1 MRTIMLALCF
11 AAAATPALAQDQ
23 TQTIAPT
30 DAVARIGQTVTVE
43 GKVSDVHTGRSGA
56 TFLDIDGRYPDN
68 AFTAVIFVD
77 DLAKFPG
84 VKALGGK
91 TVDINGPVQ
100 LYQGRAEII
109 VKSAEQL
116 KAK

>member
-56 TFLDIDGRYPDN
+56 TFIDIDGRYPDN

>member
-1 MRTIMLALCF
+1 MRTIIALCF
-11 AAAATPALAQDQ
+11 AAAATPALAQSQ
-23 TQTIAPT
+23 PQTIAPI

-56 TFLDIDGRYPDN
+56 TFIDIDGAYPDN
-68 AFTAVIFVD
+68 AFTAVIFVG

-91 TVDINGPVQ
+91 TVAINGPVQ